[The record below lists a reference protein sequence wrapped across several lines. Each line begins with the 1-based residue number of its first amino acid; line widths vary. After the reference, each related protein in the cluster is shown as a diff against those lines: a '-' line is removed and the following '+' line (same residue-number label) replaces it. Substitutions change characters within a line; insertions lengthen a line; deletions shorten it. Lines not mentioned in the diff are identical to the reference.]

1 MSEEPR
7 HLASHRRAPEP
18 LRTPNPRLLVSMIG
32 LFLTLA
38 FLIGGLRWI
47 SQQGIS
53 FGVTPTVTPTRKGAT
68 PTYTPDFRAT
78 QNAVEAAT
86 QRAHQLAMIGVETP
100 TPEFTATPSP
110 TVSPTPTLVGI
121 PPATEVFTIPLPL
134 IGSPGN
140 LVSPVATPVNT
151 EEAEIQQT
159 AVSPLETPTPTSADD
174 SAPDDSGS
182 PVETPTEI
190 PTVTPTEIP
199 TVTPTDVPT
208 VTPTVTV
215 QPVVLQAYAKP
226 NTVIRMGPSSL
237 YTQTAILV
245 GQQRLLL
252 RGRDPGGE
260 WIYVCCEYNVEG
272 WTRQAKLDLRD
283 NQLPPGAPSDAN
295 ANDVRWLAERE
306 STVHLANP
314 LPVPTQI
321 PLEDYPLFRRDPGA
335 QARLDRP
342 LAAAYVPEW
351 PRPAEAFGA
360 MSSSVVVAG
369 SSVLAANQ
377 DRHLYNIEKE
387 TGNQRW
393 RLQFDALINHVPAV
407 HGSTIYVVD
416 TNGSVFALRDLG
428 NQTELLWRSS
438 IPTAPA
444 APPNLYG
451 NILLISGAN
460 NRLYAFDRLDSTR
473 LWEVEVSGSRL
484 QYPVVGG
491 QLVFAGNA
499 GLQALDLYAQGNMIW
514 EKTDLASAVSAPP
527 VYTQPGVLALAEVY
541 AATENGNI
549 HSYDA
554 ATGRA
559 LWSQPHTSG
568 DRTEFLAVSGGILYA
583 SGSNFIKAVDRRNGQ
598 QIWRYPFSDR
608 IMGGPIVGGDRLLFV
623 SESGAVQVLNAMS
636 GALISNTDIRTRIAG
651 APAVSGGRIFIP
663 AVDNALYAL
672 REAN

>member
-18 LRTPNPRLLVSMIG
+18 SRTPNPRLLVSMIG

-38 FLIGGLRWI
+38 FLVGGLRWI

-86 QRAHQLAMIGVETP
+86 QRARQLAMIGVDTP

-110 TVSPTPTLVGI
+110 TASPTPTLVGI
-121 PPATEVFTIPLPL
+121 PPATEIFTIPLPL

-140 LVSPVATPVNT
+140 LVPPSATPVNT

-159 AVSPLETPTPTSADD
+159 AVSPLETPTPPSADD
-174 SAPDDSGS
+174 SVPDDSGS

-190 PTVTPTEIP
+190 PTEIPTSTPTE
-199 TVTPTDVPT
+199 TPTDVPT

-215 QPVVLQAYAKP
+215 QPLVLQAYAKP

-283 NQLPPGAPSDAN
+283 NQLPSGAPSDAN
-295 ANDVRWLAERE
+295 ANDVRWLTERG
-306 STVHLANP
+306 STVLLANP
-314 LPVPTQI
+314 LPIPTQI
-321 PLEDYPLFRRDPGA
+321 PLEDYPLFRRDSGA

-342 LAAAYVPEW
+342 LAVAYENEW
-351 PRPAEAFGA
+351 LRPAQAAGPLSSPVIVGGA
-360 MSSSVVVAG
+360 
-369 SSVLAANQ
+369 SVLVASR
-377 DRHLYNIEKE
+377 DLHLYSFEKE
-387 TGNQRW
+387 NGNQRW
-393 RLQFDALINHVPAV
+393 RYQFGQFIEQAVAV
-407 HGSTIYVVD
+407 HDAIIYVVD
-416 TNGSVFALRDLG
+416 TGGNVFALRDFG
-428 NQTELLWRSS
+428 NQAQLLWSSS
-438 IPTAPA
+438 IQTTPA
-444 APPNLYG
+444 ASPNVVG
-451 NILLISGAN
+451 NILLIPGAN
-460 NRLYAFDRLDSTR
+460 NRLHAFNRLDSTR
-473 LWEVEVSGSRL
+473 LWEVEVPGSRL

-491 QLVFAGNA
+491 QLVFVGNA
-499 GLQALDLYAQGNMIW
+499 SLQALDLYGQGSTIW
-514 EKTDLASAVSAPP
+514 ERSDLSAAVSAPP
-527 VYTQPGVLALAEVY
+527 VYSQPGVLALAEVY

-549 HSYDA
+549 HSFDA
-554 ATGRA
+554 ATGRP
-559 LWSQPHTSG
+559 LWPQPHTSG

-583 SGSNFIKAVDRRNGQ
+583 SGSDFVKAVDRRNGQ
-598 QIWRYPFSDR
+598 QIWRYPFNDR
-608 IMGGPIVGGDRLLFV
+608 IVGGPIVGGDRLLFV
-623 SESGAVQVLNAMS
+623 SESGAVQVLNAIS
-636 GALISNTDIRTRIAG
+636 GALIFNTGIRARVAG

-663 AVDNALYAL
+663 GVDNALHAL